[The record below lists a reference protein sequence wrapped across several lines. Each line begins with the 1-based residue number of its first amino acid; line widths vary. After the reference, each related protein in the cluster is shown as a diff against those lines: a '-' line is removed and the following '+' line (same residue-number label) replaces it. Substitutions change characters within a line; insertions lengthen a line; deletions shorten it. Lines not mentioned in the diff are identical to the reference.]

1 MKVKSGEVEGLRG
14 EAGRGSREMRVF
26 VFKEEIGWP
35 GIFLACAITVVSV
48 AVIAQK
54 YKGPL

>member
-1 MKVKSGEVEGLRG
+1 MKITSVEEDWTGGE
-14 EAGRGSREMRVF
+14 RGSREMRVF

-35 GIFLACAITVVSV
+35 GIILACTITVVSV
-48 AVIAQK
+48 AAIAQK